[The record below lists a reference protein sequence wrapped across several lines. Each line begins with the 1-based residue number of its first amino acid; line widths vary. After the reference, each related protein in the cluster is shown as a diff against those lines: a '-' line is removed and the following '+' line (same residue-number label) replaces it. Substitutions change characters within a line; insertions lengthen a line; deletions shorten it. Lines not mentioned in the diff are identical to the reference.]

1 MNIDVLSF
9 GRLAYRVFEEV
20 GQDARVVLD
29 DEGKNLVLRKIAG
42 ECEKDLKVFKGN
54 LKKQGY
60 ISEVKSVLSEF
71 AQYGVDFER
80 LDDFMKEV
88 PPESYLHYK
97 LDDIELYM
105 KNLKSI

>member
-1 MNIDVLSF
+1 MLCLMMKEKSC
-9 GRLAYRVFEEV
+9 
-20 GQDARVVLD
+20 
-29 DEGKNLVLRKIAG
+29 LRKIAG

-97 LDDIELYM
+97 LDDIRTIYE
-105 KNLKSI
+105 NLKSI

>member
-1 MNIDVLSF
+1 MLCLMMKEKILF
-9 GRLAYRVFEEV
+9 CA
-20 GQDARVVLD
+20 
-29 DEGKNLVLRKIAG
+29 IAG

-88 PPESYLHYK
+88 PPEVICIINWMIS
-97 LDDIELYM
+97 ELYM